1 MQHSGK
7 PWPLP
12 HRHPCCLAQCPLNTG
27 ERRLA
32 SKAGND
38 PACMSAVHTSL
49 ALRQRLLSNQHVH
62 YPPLRS
68 LPSYSLPLM
77 PHSLPLLLCRSY
89 PPHINSTRAAELR
102 EEARERM
109 PYGGSESYRFM
120 CR

>member
-38 PACMSAVHTSL
+38 PACISAVHTSL
-49 ALRQRLLSNQHVH
+49 ALRQRLLSNQCIT
-62 YPPLRS
+62 LRCA
-68 LPSYSLPLM
+68 PC
-77 PHSLPLLLCRSY
+77 HRIHC
-89 PPHINSTRAAELR
+89 H
-102 EEARERM
+102 
-109 PYGGSESYRFM
+109 
-120 CR
+120 